1 LRQENV
7 PFELLF
13 FDILIVC
20 IRHDPYVKQPMLT
33 GGTTNAGIVRP
44 SQNSGTQILVVPTNP
59 DIAIHLTSL
68 LALQR
73 LFEGSVS
80 PLQGK
85 LINKE
90 ASVLR
95 LSQTFYFAAVVH
107 RCGPLIMS

>member
-1 LRQENV
+1 
-7 PFELLF
+7 
-13 FDILIVC
+13 
-20 IRHDPYVKQPMLT
+20 MLT

-44 SQNSGTQILVVPTNP
+44 SQNSGTQILVVPTNA
-59 DIAIHLTSL
+59 DIAVHLTSF

-73 LFEGSVS
+73 LLEGSVS

-95 LSQTFYFAAVVH
+95 LSQTYLLFCCCCSSMRSVDNVVKATSYESW
-107 RCGPLIMS
+107 L